1 VHGATAAEL
10 PSDQPVHHQPDCE
23 TVTPAET

>member
-10 PSDQPVHHQPDCE
+10 PPDQPVHHQPDRE
-23 TVTPAET
+23 TVTPTGT